1 MAEIAFTVRLAPT
14 LLQRIEE
21 TARDRGIATR
31 KLIRIVL
38 AERFGTSSPAEHQ
51 DHPQPSR
58 NPTLDQILFDVTR
71 TRLTLQHLLDQQ
83 VGSETTDQ
91 IRQTA
96 QVEAERYMQ
105 RIGGKRRI

>member
-1 MAEIAFTVRLAPT
+1 MAEIAFTVRLAPK

-38 AERFGTSSPAEHQ
+38 AEHFGTNSPAEHQ
-51 DHPQPSR
+51 DHPQPNR
-58 NPTLDQILFDVTR
+58 HPALDQILFDVTR

-96 QVEAERYMQ
+96 QREAEQYMQ

>member
-1 MAEIAFTVRLAPT
+1 MAEIAFTVRLAPK

-21 TARDRGIATR
+21 SARDRGIAAR

-38 AERFGTSSPAEHQ
+38 AEHFGTSRLAEHQ

-58 NPTLDQILFDVTR
+58 HPTLDQILFDLTR

-91 IRQTA
+91 IRQTSQA
-96 QVEAERYMQ
+96 EAERYMRQ
-105 RIGGKRRI
+105 FAGKPRV